1 MLKEGATLSVT
12 LIAVAML
19 AGCAQTKD
27 WLDKVTPGG
36 GSRSEGTVILGAPT
50 AGDYLREIHLL
61 ATGDPATQIEI
72 FANAESRATLM
83 PDPTTNLQFALA
95 LATPGHTETDPQRAQ
110 SMLREALAQRTLLT
124 TTEIELAEIY
134 LTSVEAAIV
143 LNAEV
148 RRLRQSSSRQ
158 AQTEEQATNQ
168 RIASVEADNR
178 RLRRELEEAEQKLE
192 AISTI
197 EREIREQEQ

>member
-1 MLKEGATLSVT
+1 MHKCTAKVLTT
-12 LIAVAML
+12 LIAIAML
-19 AGCAQTKD
+19 AGCAQTKG

-36 GSRSEGTVILGAPT
+36 GKRSEETVILGAPT

-61 ATGDPATQIEI
+61 TTGDPATQIEI
-72 FANAESRATLM
+72 FANVESRALLT
-83 PDPTTNLQFALA
+83 PGASTNLRFALA
-95 LATPGHTETDPQRAQ
+95 LATPGHTETDPLRAQ
-110 SMLREALAQRTLLT
+110 SLLREALAQTALLT
-124 TTEIELAEIY
+124 TIEIELAEIY
-134 LTSVEAAIV
+134 LKSVEEAIV

-158 AQTEEQATNQ
+158 AQTEERAINQ

-197 EREIREQEQ
+197 ERAIREQE

>member
-1 MLKEGATLSVT
+1 MFASLFYSN
-12 LIAVAML
+12 
-19 AGCAQTKD
+19 
-27 WLDKVTPGG
+27 
-36 GSRSEGTVILGAPT
+36 
-50 AGDYLREIHLL
+50 LL
-61 ATGDPATQIEI
+61 
-72 FANAESRATLM
+72 
-83 PDPTTNLQFALA
+83 
-95 LATPGHTETDPQRAQ
+95 
-110 SMLREALAQRTLLT
+110 LREALAQKTLLT
-124 TTEIELAEIY
+124 TIEIELAEIY
-134 LTSVEAAIV
+134 LKSVESAIV